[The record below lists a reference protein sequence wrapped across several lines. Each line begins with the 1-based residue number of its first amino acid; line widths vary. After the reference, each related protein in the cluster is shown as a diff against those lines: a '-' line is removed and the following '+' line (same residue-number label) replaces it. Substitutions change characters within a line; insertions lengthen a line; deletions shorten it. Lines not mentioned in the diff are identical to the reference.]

1 MKRLLNIIA
10 AIIIVLP
17 SLSSCRAISSFLKG
31 GEVVAEVGSE
41 KLYRSDLDAVIP
53 NGVSQEDSVYLAKQY
68 INTWATEL
76 VYLGIAE
83 QQLSKTEKD
92 VTKEL
97 EDYRKS
103 LLKYRYEQLYVN
115 ERLDTA
121 VSDDLVEEYYNSH
134 QDKFVLS
141 RPLVKARFLSISEES
156 PAKDQIRKRMSSDE
170 VEDLIEAD
178 SLAYSSAYKF
188 TTWSDAWVDVTVLAR
203 EYSMNYETMLSQ
215 MKNKWIEQ
223 VDTLGVARLAYIK
236 EVMKKGEVAPI
247 EYSAPS
253 IKDIII
259 SARKQALISTLE
271 QDLLNDA
278 RENGKF
284 VIY

>member
-1 MKRLLNIIA
+1 MRRGIYIIA
-10 AIIIVLP
+10 SILIVLP
-17 SLSSCRAISSFLKG
+17 ALSSCRAISSFLRG
-31 GEVVAEVGSE
+31 GEVVAEVSGE

-53 NGVSQEDSVYLAKQY
+53 KGISQEDSTYLAKQY
-68 INTWATEL
+68 INTWASEM

-121 VSDDLVEEYYNSH
+121 VSDDLVEEYYNAH
-134 QDKFVLS
+134 QEKFVLG
-141 RPLVKARFLSISEES
+141 RPLVKARFLSISDES
-156 PAKDQIRKRMSSDE
+156 PAKDQIRKRMSSGE

-178 SLAYSSAYKF
+178 SLAYSSALKF
-188 TTWSDAWVDVTVLAR
+188 TTWSDEWVDVTVLAR
-203 EYSMNYETMLSQ
+203 EFQLDYETLLGQ
-215 MKNKWIEQ
+215 VKNKWIEK
-223 VDTLGVARLAYIK
+223 VDTLGVARLAYIP
-236 EVMKKGEVAPI
+236 EIIRKGEVAPL
-247 EYSAPS
+247 EYSAPA

-259 SARKQALISTLE
+259 SSRKQTLISTLE
-271 QDLLNDA
+271 QDLLKDA
-278 RENGKF
+278 RENGQF

>member
-31 GEVVAEVGSE
+31 GEVIAEVGSE
-41 KLYRSDLDAVIP
+41 KLYRSDLNAIIP
-53 NGVSQEDSVYLAKQY
+53 KGISQEDSTYLAKQY
-68 INTWATEL
+68 INTWAAEM
-76 VYLGIAE
+76 VFLGIAE
-83 QQLSKTEKD
+83 EQLSKTEKD

-134 QDKFVLS
+134 QEKFVLS
-141 RPLVKARFLSISEES
+141 RPLVKARFLSISEDS
-156 PAKDQIRKRMSSDE
+156 PAKDQIRKRMASGE

-203 EYSMNYETMLSQ
+203 EFPMDYETMLSQ
-215 MKNKWIEQ
+215 VKNKWIEK
-223 VDTLGVARLAYIK
+223 VDTLGVARLAYIQDM
-236 EVMKKGEVAPI
+236 MKKGEIAPL
-247 EYSAPS
+247 EYSAQT
-253 IKDIII
+253 IRDIII
-259 SARKQALISTLE
+259 SARKQSLISTLE

-278 RENGKF
+278 RDNGKF

>member
-17 SLSSCRAISSFLKG
+17 TLSSCRAISSFLKG

-41 KLYRSDLDAVIP
+41 KLYRSDLDAIMP
-53 NGVSQEDSVYLAKQY
+53 KGISQEDSVYLAKQY
-68 INTWATEL
+68 INTWAAEL
-76 VYLGIAE
+76 VFLGIAE
-83 QQLSKTEKD
+83 EQFSKTEKD

-121 VSDDLVEEYYNSH
+121 VTDELVEEYYNSH
-134 QDKFVLS
+134 QEKFILA
-141 RPLVKARFLSISEES
+141 RPLVKARFLSIADES

-170 VEDLIEAD
+170 VEDLVEAD

-188 TTWSDAWVDVTVLAR
+188 TTWSDEWVDVTVLAR
-203 EYSMNYETMLSQ
+203 EFPLDYETMLSQ
-215 MKNKWIEQ
+215 VRNRWIEK
-223 VDTLGVARLAYIK
+223 VDTLGVARLAYISDM
-236 EVMKKGEVAPI
+236 MKKGEVAPI
-247 EYSAPS
+247 EYSAPV
-253 IKDIII
+253 IRDIII
-259 SARKQALISTLE
+259 STRKQTLISTLE

>member
-17 SLSSCRAISSFLKG
+17 TLSSCRAISSFLKG

-41 KLYRSDLDAVIP
+41 KLYRSDLDAIMP
-53 NGVSQEDSVYLAKQY
+53 KGISQEDSVYLAKQY
-68 INTWATEL
+68 INTWAAEL
-76 VYLGIAE
+76 VFLGIAE
-83 QQLSKTEKD
+83 EQLSKTEKD

-121 VSDDLVEEYYNSH
+121 VTDELVEEYYNSH
-134 QDKFVLS
+134 QEKFILA
-141 RPLVKARFLSISEES
+141 RPLVKARFLSIADES

-170 VEDLIEAD
+170 VEDLVEAD

-188 TTWSDAWVDVTVLAR
+188 TTWSDEWVDVTVLAR
-203 EYSMNYETMLSQ
+203 EFPLDYETMLSQ
-215 MKNKWIEQ
+215 VRNRWIEK
-223 VDTLGVARLAYIK
+223 VDTLGVARLAYISDM
-236 EVMKKGEVAPI
+236 MKKGEVAPI
-247 EYSAPS
+247 EYSAPV
-253 IKDIII
+253 IRDIII
-259 SARKQALISTLE
+259 STRKQTLISTLE

>member
-31 GEVVAEVGSE
+31 GDVVAEVGSE
-41 KLYRSDLDAVIP
+41 KLYRSDLNAVIP
-53 NGVSQEDSVYLAKQY
+53 KGISQEDSTYLARQY

-83 QQLSKTEKD
+83 QQLSKIEKD
-92 VTKEL
+92 VSKEL

-121 VSDDLVEEYYNSH
+121 VSDIMVEEYYNAH

-141 RPLVKARFLSISEES
+141 RPLVKARFLSIADDS
-156 PAKDQIRKRMSSDE
+156 PAKEQIRKRMSSNE
-170 VEDLIEAD
+170 VEDLVEAD

-188 TTWSDAWVDVTVLAR
+188 TTWSDSWIDVTVLAR
-203 EYSMNYETMLSQ
+203 EFPLDYETMFSQ
-215 MKNKWIEQ
+215 MKKQWVET
-223 VDTLGVARLAYIK
+223 VDTLGVARLAFIK
-236 EVMKKGEVAPI
+236 DVMKKGEIAPV
-247 EYSAPS
+247 EYSAPA

-259 SARKQALISTLE
+259 SARKQTLISSLE